1 MLYLCKST
9 NRVNDGRGC
18 VYIKLQY
25 FSVHFL
31 ILQYFLSDPQA
42 FLTYASSVQVGAQ
55 SGIHE
60 CKHQFALEKWNC
72 PERTLQMSTHNTL
85 RTGNTPLSAGD
96 VLGACTTC
104 TNTDVVPAV
113 VPCTNH
119 WTEKIKTSQSSCVTA
134 TVHASNAAL
143 TQYLMCNIQF
153 ESNFFFLL
161 FRSDQRDVVRPRHQ
175 CGRGD
180 VHTHQE
186 LQYGRL

>member
-104 TNTDVVPAV
+104 TNTDVVPTV

-153 ESNFFFLL
+153 ESNFFFT
-161 FRSDQRDVVRPRHQ
+161 FSQRPERRRSSTPSVRP
-175 CGRGD
+175 G
-180 VHTHQE
+180 
-186 LQYGRL
+186 